1 MSYCFGMDETDYV
14 PMTDEEKK
22 AKKKARKK
30 AKKEAKKEAKRR
42 RMYDSI
48 AMSSRAAD
56 YLINQTV
63 EENIVHKHNRENL
76 LH

>member
-30 AKKEAKKEAKRR
+30 AKKEAKRR